1 MVALPYSTNKLIYN
15 KESSHVES
23 HQDYSAVCLPG
34 GWFRFHCAHTR
45 IRSANNRIYR
55 GHHFFFVPVHSQP
68 PSPQNGLPTV
78 PVILLADSIVPL
90 NATTKVGP
98 PGPCMLPDISQPNTT
113 LSPFTAPVTLR
124 GPNGPE

>member
-23 HQDYSAVCLPG
+23 HQDYSAVCLPD
-34 GWFRFHCAHTR
+34 GWFRFHCAPPR
-45 IRSANNRIYR
+45 FPCPNNRIYR
-55 GHHFFFVPVHSQP
+55 GHHFFFNTDHSQR
-68 PSPQNGLPTV
+68 PSPQNGLQTV
-78 PVILLADSIVPL
+78 PVILLADSIEPL

-124 GPNGPE
+124 GPNWPE